1 MPRIQDCLSLGKRPY
16 IPAEGTVFLPDFPET
31 PGVMDDGLH
40 LSPGTDHPF
49 RCKDT
54 LHVPIPVSS
63 HLIIVKPVKTLPED
77 FPFLYHHVPV
87 QAALHYLHH
96 QIFKLFPVVME
107 GNSPFLVVVFY
118 HFFIAQT
125 PFTSYHPAV
134 LSLITVCRFWSCHI
148 LSIIIDPAADLNYR
162 NINFCTVKRPP
173 SGSFLCFPARRLF
186 ESSLS

>member
-87 QAALHYLHH
+87 QAALHDLHH
-96 QIFKLFPVVME
+96 EKFKLPVIVME
-107 GNSPFLVVVFY
+107 GDAPLLIVVSG
-118 HFFIAQT
+118 HFFIAKAPWT
-125 PFTSYHPAV
+125 AFHTIFPLWFMVYLRSGFMYTTT
-134 LSLITVCRFWSCHI
+134 LSL
-148 LSIIIDPAADLNYR
+148 YR
-162 NINFCTVKRPP
+162 HTCNNTRKQRIKRQ
-173 SGSFLCFPARRLF
+173 RK
-186 ESSLS
+186 